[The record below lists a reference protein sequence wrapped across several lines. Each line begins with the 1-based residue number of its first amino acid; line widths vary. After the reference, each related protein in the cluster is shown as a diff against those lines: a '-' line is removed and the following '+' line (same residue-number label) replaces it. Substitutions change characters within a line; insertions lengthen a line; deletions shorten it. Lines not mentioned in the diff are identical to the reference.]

1 MSRKPLARKTTS
13 QCSRS
18 SSLLHSPGN
27 SNPGLATANHLCM
40 SQSVQRKQLLTAV
53 LGNRNVTSVDV
64 REIRLE
70 PGQQAGRHLHPCAVL
85 GYIVEG
91 TAIYQIE
98 GEAAQVLPA
107 GSAFYE
113 PAETVIANFG
123 NASEVESMQFVAF
136 YLLDG
141 QQDLIRMLESKE

>member
-1 MSRKPLARKTTS
+1 MRF
-13 QCSRS
+13 
-18 SSLLHSPGN
+18 
-27 SNPGLATANHLCM
+27 SNPGDATANRTRM
-40 SQSVQRKQLLTAV
+40 GQQAVQRKQLLTAV
-53 LGNRNVTSVDV
+53 LGNRSVTSVDV
-64 REIRLE
+64 REISIE
-70 PGQQAGRHLHPCAVL
+70 PGQQVGRHIHPCAVL

-98 GEAAQVLPA
+98 GEAEQTLSA

-123 NASEVESMQFVAF
+123 NASDAESMQFVAF

-141 QQDLIRMLESKE
+141 QQELIRMLEAK